1 MLAQTMVR
9 PQTISAMPKV
19 VILTRLRPHTRPLS
33 GPPRYHGLARYKATS
48 HVGQYGGSTN

>member
-33 GPPRYHGLARYKATS
+33 GPPLYHGLAD
-48 HVGQYGGSTN
+48 